1 MQVKTV
7 AEFESLAKR
16 LEKTFRLVR
25 QDVEKLITD
34 LEQGVRPQD
43 ARLRNMGGME
53 VYKARL
59 PNTSARVGSRGG
71 FRVVYRVKD
80 GTIIL
85 LLLIWAKSRTSDLP
99 DSEIRRVA
107 SRY

>member
-1 MQVKTV
+1 MRIIHTPDFEVLVKQLRKTHRQIDKDLALL
-7 AEFESLAKR
+7 AELR
-16 LEKTFRLVR
+16 H
-25 QDVEKLITD
+25 
-34 LEQGVRPQD
+34 GPRPQD
-43 ARLRNMGGME
+43 RRLQNMGGLQI
-53 VYKARL
+53 YKARL

-85 LLLIWAKSRTSDLP
+85 LLLIWAKSRTVDIP

-107 SRY
+107 SQY

>member
-1 MQVKTV
+1 MQLIQTPEFEAQVKQLRKTYRKIDID
-7 AEFESLAKR
+7 LAPLSV
-16 LEKTFRLVR
+16 LE
-25 QDVEKLITD
+25 E
-34 LEQGVRPQD
+34 GVRPQD
-43 ARLRNMGGME
+43 NRLQNMGGME

-80 GTIIL
+80 GTVIL
-85 LLLIWAKSRTSDLP
+85 LLLIWAKSRTVDIP

-107 SRY
+107 SQY